1 MNNFNYDADLKYDP
15 SQSYTKQQKLYF
27 IARRDFD
34 WITND
39 YETNDNWVWAT
50 LFEGMGNDRPL
61 NELTDEE
68 VEEEWLSVKE
78 TLDEEFEYETE

>member
-15 SQSYTKQQKLYF
+15 IQSYTKQQKLYF